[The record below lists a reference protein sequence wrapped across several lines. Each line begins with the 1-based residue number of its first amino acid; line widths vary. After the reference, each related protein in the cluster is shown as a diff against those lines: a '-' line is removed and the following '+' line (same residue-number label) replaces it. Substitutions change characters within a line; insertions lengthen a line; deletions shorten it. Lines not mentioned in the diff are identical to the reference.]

1 MKPETRMMR
10 PNLSHVPVKI
20 FLYKLVNEKTENYW
34 TEVGSMSV
42 GRYRH
47 GVVPVRSGSCGAA
60 LFVAGGYVRSV
71 PEGEETNV
79 KSSSIELIL
88 L

>member
-1 MKPETRMMR
+1 MPSFTPPMERRDSSQGITVDRR
-10 PNLSHVPVKI
+10 NGGA
-20 FLYKLVNEKTENYW
+20 
-34 TEVGSMSV
+34 EVGSMSV

-79 KSSSIELIL
+79 KSSSVELVL